1 MGLGKTIQAIGT
13 AELMRKHQFISSAL
27 IICPTSL
34 KYQWKK
40 EIERFTDAKAIVVE
54 GNHLTRKVLYGAEE
68 FYKIVSYN
76 SVCNDIKILKSL
88 HTDFLIMDEVQRLKN
103 WNTQISKAA
112 RHIES
117 DYSVILSGTPLE
129 NKLEELYS
137 IMQFVDQFCLGPYYQ
152 FLDQTVVR
160 SDTGKVVSYKNLNA
174 IGEQMKNVLIRRRKK
189 M

>member
-1 MGLGKTIQAIGT
+1 
-13 AELMRKHQFISSAL
+13 
-27 IICPTSL
+27 
-34 KYQWKK
+34 
-40 EIERFTDAKAIVVE
+40 
-54 GNHLTRKVLYGAEE
+54 
-68 FYKIVSYN
+68 
-76 SVCNDIKILKSL
+76 
-88 HTDFLIMDEVQRLKN
+88 MDEVQRLKN

-137 IMQFVDQFCLGPYYQ
+137 IMQFVDQFCLGT
-152 FLDQTVVR
+152 LLSVSDQTVVR
-160 SDTGKVVSYKNLNA
+160 SDTVRWFLYKNLNA

>member
-1 MGLGKTIQAIGT
+1 M
-13 AELMRKHQFISSAL
+13 
-27 IICPTSL
+27 
-34 KYQWKK
+34 
-40 EIERFTDAKAIVVE
+40 VE

-137 IMQFVDQFCLGPYYQ
+137 IM
-152 FLDQTVVR
+152 
-160 SDTGKVVSYKNLNA
+160 
-174 IGEQMKNVLIRRRKK
+174 
-189 M
+189 